1 MKEIKHLNMDYVL
14 LILDKRD
21 CIYNSLIQQSN
32 YSQILLNSVD
42 FQEFCKKRK
51 KKKLCSEACV

>member
-42 FQEFCKKRK
+42 FQEFLLVVLEVRRK
-51 KKKLCSEACV
+51 